1 MKSIHMDGRWH
12 HVQSD
17 SVKSKNWARSTL
29 CCHPLVPSQP
39 TAEEEDEG
47 EDEAPRAELKRAVD
61 EAEDK
66 KEDFDEG
73 GEEKATVDVIK
84 PVPEPE
90 DRATEAEAKGQR
102 RSSVVTA
109 SSSRFPFSGKTS
121 MSRFHTFR
129 VSLHALWQRVCRQG
143 NGHQRSVTLL

>member
-1 MKSIHMDGRWH
+1 MR
-12 HVQSD
+12 
-17 SVKSKNWARSTL
+17 ATL

-39 TAEEEDEG
+39 SAEEEDEG
-47 EDEAPRAELKRAVD
+47 EDEEPRAEVKRAVD

-90 DRATEAEAKGQR
+90 DRAAEAKGQR
-102 RSSVVTA
+102 RSSSSVVVA
-109 SSSRFPFSGKTS
+109 SSSRFPFSETS
-121 MSRFHTFR
+121 VSCFHTFR
-129 VSLHALWQRVCRQG
+129 VFLHAFWQRVCRQG
-143 NGHQRSVTLL
+143 NGDQRSVMLL